1 MRTETLFAATLRYL
15 AGASYI
21 DLVDLY
27 HIPKTDCHASLT
39 AIDKILQNLYLP
51 QSEEEWRLVAIEWE
65 WKLKKKFQMYDTC
78 LMKGTTPAVDGIII

>member
-1 MRTETLFAATLRYL
+1 MR
-15 AGASYI
+15 
-21 DLVDLY
+21 
-27 HIPKTDCHASLT
+27 

-78 LMKGTTPAVDGIII
+78 LMKGTTLAVDGIVIETTQPLLSVEVIFIEI